1 MGKPALKDTGFTWS
15 DYRSWDGDER
25 YELIGGEVHAM
36 SPAPSTRHQ
45 RIQQELG
52 RQLGNHFMERP
63 CDIYP
68 APVDVKLSDLDIVQP
83 DLVVVCDEERIK
95 PTHIDG
101 PPTLVIEI
109 LSPATATY
117 DRTRKLDLY
126 ARSGV
131 KEVWLITPY
140 PSCIEVYLLDGSTYR
155 LIHACGKDDALQSP
169 TFPDLELDLLRL
181 FDVPLEP
188 GEEIQRVKEV
198 HPPYATDRKAE

>member
-1 MGKPALKDTGFTWS
+1 MGVPAHKEMRCTWN
-15 DYRSWDGDER
+15 DYRGWDGEER
-25 YELIGGEVHAM
+25 FEIVGGEVYSM

-52 RQLGNHFMERP
+52 RQLGNHFMEAP
-63 CDIYP
+63 CSVYP
-68 APVDVKLSDLDIVQP
+68 APVDVKLSDINIVQP

-117 DRTRKLDLY
+117 DRTKKLDLY

-131 KEVWLITPY
+131 TEVWLITPY
-140 PSCIEVYLLDGSTYR
+140 PSCIEVFLLDGSTYR
-155 LIHACGKDDALQSP
+155 FIHACDKDQTFRSP
-169 TFPDLELDLLRL
+169 TFPDLTIELPRL
-181 FDVPLEP
+181 FDFRLEP
-188 GEEIQRVKEV
+188 GEEIQLIREV
-198 HPPYATDRKAE
+198 PPPYATQERAD